1 MKKILNNQLG
11 TKFAFVLFLFVLL
24 QIPLSMVTGLISE
37 RSYRQDEVRNDIAR
51 SSSGEQR
58 IIGPFIMVNYTET
71 SYRDDKVQIK

>member
-24 QIPLSMVTGLISE
+24 QIPLPRVTGLISE

-58 IIGPFIMVNYTET
+58 
-71 SYRDDKVQIK
+71 

>member
-37 RSYRQDEVRNDIAR
+37 RSYRQDEVRDDW
-51 SSSGEQR
+51 GEK
-58 IIGPFIMVNYTET
+58 
-71 SYRDDKVQIK
+71 DC